1 MRISF
6 GIVALAAAFSAAAS
20 NGANSRVRQ
29 RPDEF
34 WDHIIKGSDVV
45 DSMLHTARDEESN
58 ELVNFN
64 MRAKAVDPS
73 SLGIDT
79 VKQYSGYLDN
89 EAEDKHLF
97 YCKRLRKVTKIG
109 NRKEEL
115 TSITRVL

>member
-97 YCKRLRKVTKIG
+97 YCKRLRKDTKIG
-109 NRKEEL
+109 NRKERIDL
-115 TSITRVL
+115 CH